1 MQFTSLALS
10 CSNQRSAFVH
20 TKLQDMSVAH
30 ALHETPDSGI
40 NQFVSARVNDLA
52 RLFLPT

>member
-30 ALHETPDSGI
+30 ALHETPGSGI